1 MRCVALSVL
10 ALALSTAQA
19 RGTEV
24 DRTVASADSSW
35 PAITAQ
41 QKPWT
46 RWWWP
51 GSAVDTER
59 LTVELEDIAAAGF
72 GGVEITPIY
81 GARGAESRFIPF
93 LSPRYVGM
101 LAHASATAKRLGLG
115 IDMATGTGWP
125 FGGPWVGAQDA
136 ELKLD
141 LSQGRLDGV
150 PTDFRVTRAA
160 PGDEGPVLNP
170 FSVTAMQHYL
180 EPFTAALAGL
190 PPGALRSQFHDSF
203 EYTADWSNEVL
214 ARFASANGYDLRDQV
229 RALAGEGDPDVS
241 ARVKGDYRAT
251 LAALHLDYIR
261 TWTTWAHTRH
271 ELSRNQAHGSPGNV
285 LDVYAAADI
294 PETEAFGS
302 TAFAIP
308 GFRRE
313 ESEIDGPGRP
323 FIAHEFAASA
333 AHVTGKRLV
342 SSETFTWLR
351 EHFHE
356 SPSEMKPE
364 LDQLFLAGVNHIF
377 YHGTAYSPPDA
388 PWPGWLFYAST
399 QANSRN
405 PLWRDLAAVNAYIAR
420 SQSLLQSGSADNDM
434 LLYWPVYDLWHS
446 APGLR
451 APDGIDWSIEQPFGR
466 ISQELTA
473 RGYPHDFISD
483 DQLAAA
489 RYENGVIRTAGGQYR
504 ALLIPPT
511 AHMPAATL
519 RHVLDLARAGARVW
533 FVDALPHDVE
543 GWGHLAERR
552 AQLQVELAR
561 AARLEIR
568 AESLSQI
575 LSKAERYR
583 EPLVDQG
590 LRFNRRR
597 TADGHIYFLANL
609 TDKPFDGWLR
619 LRVATHT
626 AWLMDALNG
635 GVGTAARDSSGAL
648 HIQLAPGESLFVRI
662 FDHRARSLPP
672 WPYRRVAGLPLQIKG
687 PWRLTFVAGGPTLPD
702 PRIVATL
709 HSWTED
715 ADEAAQIFAGTA
727 RYETRFTVPANAK
740 ADDWWLD
747 LGDVRETARVLVNG
761 QDVGTIWSLP
771 QRLRVGA
778 YLKSG
783 SNTVTLD
790 VTNLAANR
798 IRDLDRRHV
807 PWRYFYDI
815 NFVNIHYGPFDAST
829 WPLQPSGL
837 LGPVRLVPAV
847 AGTGRQ

>member
-648 HIQLAPGESLFVRI
+648 HIQLAPGESLFVRT

-815 NFVNIHYGPFDAST
+815 NFVNIRYGPFDAST

>member
-1 MRCVALSVL
+1 MRCVALSAL
-10 ALALSTAQA
+10 ALALITAGA
-19 RGTEV
+19 GATDL
-24 DRTVASADSSW
+24 DRAVSSAASAW
-35 PAITAQ
+35 PVVTAQ

-51 GSAVDTER
+51 GSAVDAER
-59 LTVELEDIAAAGF
+59 LTRELEDIAAAGF

-81 GARGAESRFIPF
+81 GAKGAESRFIPF
-93 LSPRYVGM
+93 LSPAYVEM

-115 IDMATGTGWP
+115 VDMATGTGWP
-125 FGGPWVGAQDA
+125 FGGPWVTAQDA

-141 LSQGRLDGV
+141 LSQGRLDAV
-150 PTDFRVTRAA
+150 PTGFRVTRAA
-160 PGDEGPVLNP
+160 PGDEGLVLNP

-180 EPFTAALAGL
+180 APFSAALARL

-229 RALAGEGDPDVS
+229 RALAGEGDPDMS
-241 ARVKGDYRAT
+241 ARVKADYRVT
-251 LAALHLDYIR
+251 LAALHLEYIR
-261 TWTTWAHTRH
+261 AWTTWAHMRH
-271 ELSRNQAHGSPGNV
+271 ELSRNQAHGSPGNL

-313 ESEIDGPGRP
+313 ASEIDRPGRP

-333 AHVTGKRLV
+333 AHVSGKPLV

-420 SQSLLQSGSADNDM
+420 SESLLQSGSADNDL
-434 LLYWPVYDLWHS
+434 LLYWPVHDLWHS
-446 APGLR
+446 APDLR
-451 APDGIDWSIEQPFGR
+451 PPDGIDWSIEQPFGR
-466 ISQELTA
+466 ISRELTT
-473 RGYPHDFISD
+473 RGYTHDFVSD
-483 DQLAAA
+483 EQLAAA
-489 RYENGVIRTAGGQYR
+489 RYEKGEIRSAGGRYR
-504 ALLIPPT
+504 ALLIPST
-511 AHMPAATL
+511 GHMPAATL
-519 RHVLDLARAGARVW
+519 RHVLDLAQAGARVW
-533 FVDALPHDVE
+533 FVDALPPDVE
-543 GWGHLAERR
+543 GWGHLAQRR
-552 AQLQVELAR
+552 AQLRAELGR
-561 AARLEIR
+561 AAHLGIR
-568 AESLSQI
+568 AESLSRVLALAQ
-575 LSKAERYR
+575 RYR

-590 LRFNRRR
+590 VQFSRRR
-597 TADGHIYFLANL
+597 TDDGHIYFLANL
-609 TDKPFDGWLR
+609 TAKPFDGWLR
-619 LRVATHT
+619 LRAATHT

-648 HIQLAPGESLFVRI
+648 HIQLAQGESLFVRT
-662 FDHRARSLPP
+662 FDHRVRSLPP
-672 WPYRRVAGLPLQIKG
+672 WPYRRAAGLPFEIEG
-687 PWRLTFVAGGPTLPD
+687 PWSLTFVVGGPGLPE
-702 PRIVATL
+702 PRTVATL

-715 ADEAAQIFAGTA
+715 GDEPAQRFSGTA
-727 RYETRFTVPANAK
+727 RYEARFTLPANAR

-771 QRLRVGA
+771 QRLRVGTF
-778 YLKSG
+778 LKSG
-783 SNTVTLD
+783 SNTLILE

-815 NFVNIHYGPFDAST
+815 NFVNIRYGAFDASA

-837 LGPVRLVPAV
+837 LGPVRMVPAE
-847 AGTGRQ
+847 AGD